1 MSYKKRILFA
11 SEASYLSSGFARYNR
26 ELITRIFNS
35 NKFCVAE
42 FAQYGSWEDP
52 RSKEIPWI
60 FYGNL
65 PDSNS
70 PEQQQKYNSRH
81 FAQFGEWRLEE
92 VVLDFKP
99 DVVMSLADLWMASYL
114 FNSPL
119 RRLYNIGYIACVDS
133 APIRSE
139 WLAQINEADAIFG
152 YVDWTID
159 IIRQYSDLAKCR
171 TAASPGANLET
182 FKPVQD
188 KKAHKQ
194 KSGLNPDSIIF
205 GMVGR
210 NQKRKLYPSLFRSFR
225 LALDKL
231 NECDPELADKALLY
245 IHSSMPDAGYDF
257 GYILHTYGLSRKVVF
272 TYICQ
277 QCKQTF
283 VSFYQD
289 ARTFCPKCGQYS
301 AQMPNVGLGVADN
314 VLCDIYNLMDCYI
327 QYATNE
333 GAGMPQIEA
342 GACGVA
348 TMATDHTAM
357 GDIVRKLGGVPL
369 KVKQLFHEVE
379 TQAMKAVTDDE
390 HLAEEIVK
398 FCQLPENV
406 RRQKGTMAR
415 MGVIKHFDYQKSAQR
430 LMEWFDE
437 VQLDPQRWYEP
448 PRLFTPATQLP
459 SLKQEQFVDWIICN
473 VLGEPERLGT
483 HFAAKLHREI
493 NQGYKETSGTNYH
506 LTDDSVWG
514 ARTNIQGTSP
524 EAMANDLRGMCENR
538 NHWERV
544 RCGIEKYPMPRYI
557 EEAHKRIK

>member
-1 MSYKKRILFA
+1 MNKKRVLFA
-11 SEASYLSSGFARYNR
+11 SEASYLSSGFSRYYQ
-26 ELITRIFNS
+26 ELIHRTFAS
-35 NKFCVAE
+35 NKYVVGE

-52 RSKEIPWI
+52 RSKQIPWV

-65 PDSNS
+65 PDSNV
-70 PEQQQKYNSRH
+70 PEQHQRYNSNH
-81 FAQFGEWRLEE
+81 FNQFGAWRLEE
-92 VVLDFKP
+92 VVLDFRP
-99 DVVMSLADLWMASYL
+99 DFVIDLRDLWMSSVI

-119 RRLYNIGYIACVDS
+119 RRFYNIGYISCVDS
-133 APIRSE
+133 VPIRSE
-139 WLAQINEADAIFG
+139 WLSQINEADAIFG

-159 IIRQYSDLAKCR
+159 VIKQYSDLAKCR
-171 TAASPGANLET
+171 VGAPPGGNLEV

-210 NQKRKLYPSLFRSFR
+210 NQKRKLYPNLFRGFR

-231 NECDPELADKALLY
+231 NEIAPELADRALLY

-257 GYILHTYGLSRKVVF
+257 GYILHNYGLSRKVVF

-289 ARTFCPKCGQYS
+289 ARAFCPKCGQFS

-314 VLCDIYNLMDCYI
+314 TLCDIYNLMDCYI

-342 GACGVA
+342 AACGVA

-369 KVKQLFHEVE
+369 KVQQLFHEVE
-379 TQAMKAVTDDE
+379 TQAMKAVPDDE

-398 FCQLPENV
+398 FCQLSDSA

-415 MGVIKHFDYQKSAQR
+415 LGVIKHFDYQKSAQR
-430 LMEWFDE
+430 LMDWFDE
-437 VQLDPQRWYEP
+437 VEVDPNRWNEP
-448 PRLFTPATQLP
+448 PRLFTPATTVPQMR
-459 SLKQEQFVDWIICN
+459 QDQFIDWLICN
-473 VLGEPERLGT
+473 VLGEPERLGS
-483 HFAAKLHREI
+483 HFAARLHREF
-493 NQGYKETSGTNYH
+493 NQGYKDNPGTNYH
-506 LTDDSVWG
+506 LTDESVWG
-514 ARTNIQGTSP
+514 ARTNIQP
-524 EAMANDLRGMCENR
+524 LNPDALVNDLKEMCLRR
-538 NHWERV
+538 NYWEEI
-544 RCGIEKYPMPRYI
+544 RCGLKQIEKSRYI
-557 EEAHKRIK
+557 TEAHRRVKD